1 MKTARILLAAFFF
14 FEFAPAG
21 AQLPPSNLQFLQAA
35 LRACAAGPVAT
46 LAAAPDSLIV
56 IAREPAGAE
65 SPTRLL
71 QTALTEIIRAQNRQG
86 VFDRETVSR
95 KGIAVNYAVMQ
106 AQLTYSRLPGGWLGW
121 LRTARAQRSA
131 QVAVDFDIHH
141 EATGEIYFQGLVQI
155 VHRDTVQTGQIAGLE
170 NTAMPMTVGRWV
182 ERERTHRWLEPAVL
196 VAATGAIVY
205 AFYSLR
211 SQ

>member
-1 MKTARILLAAFFF
+1 MTFLLSG
-14 FEFAPAG
+14 FAQAG

-35 LRACAAGPVAT
+35 LRACAAAAAAT

-56 IAREPAGAE
+56 IARVPAGAE
-65 SPTRLL
+65 SPSRLL
-71 QTALTEIIRAQNRQG
+71 QNALTEIMRVQNRQG

-95 KGIAVNYAVMQ
+95 KGIAVNYAVLQ
-106 AQLTYSRLPGGWLGW
+106 SQLTYSRLPGGGLGW
-121 LRTARAQRSA
+121 LRPARAQRSA
-131 QVAVDFDIHH
+131 EVAVDFDIHH

-155 VHRDTVQTGQIAGLE
+155 VHRDTVQAGQIAGLE
-170 NTAMPMTVGRWV
+170 NAAVPMTVGRWV
-182 ERERTHRWLEPAVL
+182 ERERTPRWLEPAVL